1 MIYIIKNKQF
11 IGFII
16 AGGIAAIINYG
27 SRFFY
32 SKIVSFDKAI
42 VVAYI
47 TGMICAF
54 ILNKLFVFQKSIHS
68 TRTEFMYFTLVN
80 IVAIIQTY
88 IISIGLVNYVFP
100 KIHYLWYPEAVAH
113 AIGVIFPVFTSYIG
127 HKYFSFRKE
136 NY

>member
-1 MIYIIKNKQF
+1 MIYIFKNKQF
-11 IGFII
+11 FIFII
-16 AGGIAAIINYG
+16 AGGIAAIVNYG

-32 SKIVSFDKAI
+32 SQIVSFEKAV

-80 IVAIIQTY
+80 IIAIIQTY
-88 IISIGLVNYVFP
+88 IISVGLVKYLFP
-100 KIHYLWYPEAVAH
+100 KIHYSWYPEAVAH

-127 HKYFSFRKE
+127 HKYLSFRSK
-136 NY
+136 N